1 MKSKPISRRT
11 MLKGVGAMISL
22 PFLEAMC
29 PRPAFGAIDPAT
41 GSAFGPPVRLGVL
54 FMPNGVN
61 PNAWTPKG
69 TGRDFELSEIL
80 SPLANVK
87 KDILVFTDLWNAAS
101 NTGDGHY
108 VKTAGF
114 LTGTTITRTT
124 GSDLRSGNIS
134 IDQLVAQRVG
144 NLTPLPSLELGIEP
158 VATGVDTNVGFT
170 RLYASHISWSSPI
183 NPVAKEI
190 NPRLAF
196 DRIFRSNTRAR
207 RENAASDKSVLDLVA
222 ADAKSLQNKVG
233 IADRAKLDEYFESV
247 RAVERRI
254 DFDAKRRGEEVQ
266 TDPLARTEI
275 DKLDHRITD
284 YYNDPARVSER
295 RVDHTEQ
302 VRLMLDI
309 MVLGFWTDSTR
320 VSTFMF
326 GNAVSGKNF
335 SFLDGV
341 SGGFHQISHHE
352 NKEDKLEEYKRINR
366 WHLQQYAYLCER
378 LKSIQEGAGN
388 LLDNSMILL
397 GSGLR
402 DGNRHSPHNLPIV
415 LAGRAGGTLET
426 GRHLVFEKDTPLCN
440 LYLGML
446 RRAGAPVERFAD
458 STGELPGLSD
468 PEFKGTKTL
477 AG

>member
-1 MKSKPISRRT
+1 MKFRPISRRT
-11 MLKGVGAMISL
+11 VLKGLGVAMGL
-22 PFLEAMC
+22 PFLEAM
-29 PRPAFGAIDPAT
+29 RPLRTFGAAGDGTISSSGAPI
-41 GSAFGPPVRLGVL
+41 RLAAL

-61 PNAWTPKG
+61 PHAWTPKG
-69 TGRDFELSEIL
+69 VGGNFELSEIL

-87 KDILVFTDLWNAAS
+87 DDLLVFSELWNAAS

-124 GSDLRSGNIS
+124 GSDLRSGNVS

-144 NLTPLPSLELGIEP
+144 DMTPLPSLELGIEP

-170 RLYASHISWSSPI
+170 RLYASHISWSTPV

-196 DRIFRSNTRAR
+196 DRIFRSNTSER
-207 RENAASDKSVLDLVA
+207 RESAANDKSVLDLVA
-222 ADAKSLQNKVG
+222 EEAKRLQSKIGSADK
-233 IADRAKLDEYFESV
+233 AKLDEYFESV

-254 DFDAKRRGEEVQ
+254 DFDAHRRREEVMV
-266 TDPLARTEI
+266 DPLAQKEI
-275 DKLDHRITD
+275 QSLDQRIAD
-284 YYNDPARVSER
+284 YYEDPARVSER

-320 VSTFMF
+320 VGTFMF

-341 SGGFHQISHHE
+341 TGGFHQTSHHE
-352 NKEDKLEEYKRINR
+352 NKENKLEEYKRINR
-366 WHLQQYAYLCER
+366 WHLEQYAYMLGR
-378 LKSIQEGAGN
+378 MKSIREGTGT
-388 LLDNSMILL
+388 LLDNSMVLF

-402 DGNRHSPHNLPIV
+402 DGNRHSPRNLPIV
-415 LAGRAGGTLET
+415 LAGRAGGTLAT
-426 GRHLVFEKDTPLCN
+426 GRHLVFEKGTPLCN

-446 RRAGAPVERFAD
+446 NRAGAPVERFAD

-468 PEFKGTKTL
+468 PQFAGTGGL
-477 AG
+477 SS

>member
-1 MKSKPISRRT
+1 MKSISRRT
-11 MLKGVGAMISL
+11 LLKGMGAMLGL
-22 PFLEAMC
+22 PLLEAMH
-29 PRPAFGAIDPAT
+29 PRTAFGASSSAT
-41 GSAFGPPVRLGVL
+41 PQPPVRLGVL

-61 PNAWTPKG
+61 PDAWTPKG
-69 TGRDFELSEIL
+69 AGRDFELSEIL
-80 SPLANVK
+80 TPLAQVR
-87 KDILVFTDLWNAAS
+87 DEILVLTDLWNAGS
-101 NTGDGHY
+101 DTGDGHY

-124 GSDLRSGNIS
+124 GSDIRSGNVS
-134 IDQLVAQRVG
+134 LDQLVAQHVG
-144 NLTPLPSLELGIEP
+144 NMTPLPSLELGIEP

-170 RLYASHISWSSPI
+170 RLYASHISWSTPV

-196 DRIFRSNTRAR
+196 DRLFRSQTNQR
-207 RENAASDKSVLDLVA
+207 RQSANGDKSVLDLVA
-222 ADAKSLQNKVG
+222 QDARKLQSKVG
-233 IADRAKLDEYFESV
+233 AADRAKLDEYFESV

-254 DFDAKRRGEEVQ
+254 EFDARRRREDTLV
-266 TDPLARTEI
+266 DPLAQKAIRE
-275 DKLDHRITD
+275 LDGRITD
-284 YYNDPARVSER
+284 FYNDPAQVSER

-352 NKEDKLEEYKRINR
+352 NDKAKLQEYLRINR
-366 WHLQQYAYLCER
+366 WHIEQYAYL
-378 LKSIQEGAGN
+378 LGKLHSIQDGPGT
-388 LLDNSMILL
+388 LLDNSMILF

-402 DGNRHSPHNLPIV
+402 DGNRHNPHNLPIV
-415 LAGRAGGTLET
+415 LAGRAGGTLSP
-426 GRHLVFEKDTPLCN
+426 GRHIVYDKDTPLSN
-440 LYLGML
+440 LYLAML
-446 RRAGAPVERFAD
+446 HRAGAPVERFAD
-458 STGELPGLSD
+458 STGELPGLND
-468 PEFKGTKTL
+468 PEFQGPGAV